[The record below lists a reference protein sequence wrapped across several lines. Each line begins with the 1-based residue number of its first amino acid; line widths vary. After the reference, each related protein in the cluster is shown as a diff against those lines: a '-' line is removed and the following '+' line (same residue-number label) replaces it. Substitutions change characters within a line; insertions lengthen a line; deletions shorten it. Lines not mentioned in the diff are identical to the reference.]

1 MAFNPV
7 QPTVDLYDAYGIS
20 YLHASGAASQ
30 WYNTT
35 TIATKYPKACG
46 WYVWRGYTLTEV
58 LTFDEMAIAITDA
71 FWRTSNI
78 MGAIDI
84 VSGAWPDNIYAQ
96 GCTSRA
102 TVIVPHGRYFMR
114 STGYIS
120 PFGKITGSG
129 TASAFVAS
137 GYQTTGTALAIDPD
151 VWVGAPAAPSGNYP
165 ETYSARRD
173 NLRTINWASTN
184 VNESYSEGCTVE
196 NIKFEGNMKS
206 RTGATGFNDPSYES
220 YGLAIFDMGET
231 SLIKQCR
238 FDYYNTADIELAR
251 GTPATLIDVSTFCG
265 GLAGIMLTGC
275 ASMNIIRIYGGSADE
290 NPTWIMSRAGYSRQ
304 AGGIVVATGT
314 KLEASGY
321 NGSVSGES
329 YKGIPPKGQI
339 IFDGQGWINLK
350 LDTVSFQT
358 LGCRV
363 DSLIRITNPLN
374 VSSVTLDNCVTDWGA
389 AANFLQVGTTRYSFQ
404 TNPSNVANAALPLMS
419 LRPLSF
425 KYDTSGGFTYSSQP
439 VQTVTSTCS
448 SRLGFLVKND
458 TNGTVT
464 GAFDYTTCTPA
475 WNPQTGFAGS
485 PPPPPAAVLTTI
497 TVALSPNPITTA
509 QTSQASPTCFDQNGQ
524 QIANPGGTWSIVSG
538 PATIS
543 TSGVVT
549 PTGTAGT
556 AVVRYTVA
564 SPSVNGSANLV
575 INAVVP
581 PPPPVPVPTT
591 IQPFTI
597 TPSSVPAGSSA
608 QANTP
613 VVLDQFGN
621 PISVVG
627 TWGVQSGT
635 GSINISGFI
644 TTSVQS
650 TVVISYT
657 VAGIVAPQ
665 TASLQ
670 VTAVAPPP
678 PPPTP
683 LFSLTFLGKNVLALP
698 GCIPVPSGQPWKA
711 GQISGATFST
721 LSTAGGGVASNTVQV
736 LSAPIGNVK
745 RIVLKGAVVK
755 ENQAFRYLNDMVRT
769 TGSQGWYKTGTSQS
783 TPIGTYVT
791 NGGAV
796 DLVIIFQNPVTVTTL
811 FGGGASTYNTVSVT
825 MTGIEMW
832 SF

>member
-1 MAFNPV
+1 MAINVNNPV
-7 QPTVDLYDAYGIS
+7 IDIAAAYGIDS
-20 YLHASGAASQ
+20 TYASGTIGSHYSNNFTTVSTTYSKAVGFYLWCGYSQ
-30 WYNTT
+30 AEILAMDTMS
-35 TIATKYPKACG
+35 
-46 WYVWRGYTLTEV
+46 V
-58 LTFDEMAIAITDA
+58 AITDA
-71 FWRTSNI
+71 CWRTSTILGDTGMNST
-78 MGAIDI
+78 
-84 VSGAWPDNIYAQ
+84 VAWGDSVYAN

-102 TVIVPHGRYFMR
+102 WIQLPVGRFYQR
-114 STGYIS
+114 TTALIGPSNQLIGYGGATFI
-120 PFGKITGSG
+120 
-129 TASAFVAS
+129 AS
-137 GYQTTGTALAIDPD
+137 GYQVAGTALRINDSG
-151 VWVGAPAAPSGNYP
+151 WVGAPAAPTGNFLTIYMN
-165 ETYSARRD
+165 RRD
-173 NLRTINWASTN
+173 SVRTLNWGSNALAGG
-184 VNESYSEGCTVE
+184 YSDNCKVW
-196 NIKFEGNMKS
+196 NITFEGTMK
-206 RTGATGFNDPSYES
+206 TAGNGFNDPTFES
-220 YGLAIFDMGET
+220 YGIALWDMGEG
-231 SLIKQCR
+231 SSIQNCR
-238 FDYYNTADIELAR
+238 LDYYNTAGIELAR
-251 GTPATLIDVSTFCG
+251 GTPGTMINCSTFCN
-265 GLAGIMLTGC
+265 GLAGVMLTGA
-275 ASMNIIRIYGGSADE
+275 ASMNMFRIYGGSADE
-290 NPTWIMSRAGYSRQ
+290 NPAWLMSRAGYSRQ

-321 NGSVSGES
+321 NGSVSGQS

-363 DSLIRITNPLN
+363 DSLIRVTSPLN
-374 VSSVTLDNCVTDWGA
+374 VSSVTLDNCVMDWGG

-581 PPPPVPVPTT
+581 PPPPTPVPTT

-678 PPPTP
+678 PPPTA
-683 LFSLTFLGKNVLALP
+683 LYSITFLGQNVMALQ
-698 GCIPVPSGQPWKA
+698 GCVPVPSNQPWRA
-711 GQISGATFST
+711 GQITSGVFTT
-721 LSTAGGGVASNTVQV
+721 RSTAGGNTAINTLQQ
-736 LSAPIGNVK
+736 LSTPIGNVR
-745 RIVLKGAVVK
+745 RIVLTLATVR
-755 ENQAFRYLNDMVRT
+755 ENTAFRYLNNMVRT
-769 TGSQGWYKTGTSQS
+769 TGSQSWYQTGTSQS
-783 TPIGTYVT
+783 SAIGTYVT
-791 NGGAV
+791 NGGTTTLTILFPSAV
-796 DLVIIFQNPVTVTTL
+796 TISYL
-811 FGGGASTYNTVSVT
+811 FGGGAGIYNTVDVALT
-825 MTGIEMW
+825 KYEMFA
-832 SF
+832 S